1 MILQVDNLTK
11 KYREKVAVENVSF
24 TVQPGQIMA
33 IVGPNGAGKTSI
45 LKCIAGLRKPT
56 SGKIIING
64 RFAYMPETKALY
76 DSLTVE
82 QMIKVACSINKDISS
97 KRAFEY
103 IRKFNLPLNQKIGKL
118 SQGMN
123 TQLYLAILF
132 SQDAELYIL
141 DEPTWGLDPLVQ
153 NAVLEEI
160 RNLQLDNKAVLYT
173 SHILSDVEKVADSVI
188 FLKSGKIVEY
198 GEIDD
203 IKQKYVAYTANTRE
217 ECNGYVLKSVAGGFV
232 CITTR
237 DRIPQSIS
245 PEPVSLDNIFEA
257 IMKDTMFS
265 KEGE

>member
-1 MILQVDNLTK
+1 MVLQVDNLTK
-11 KYREKVAVENVSF
+11 KYREKIAVENVSF
-24 TVQPGQIMA
+24 AVQPGQVMA
-33 IVGPNGAGKTSI
+33 IVGPNGAGKTTI
-45 LKCIAGLRKPT
+45 LKCITGLRKPT

-76 DSLTVE
+76 DSFTVE
-82 QMIKVACSINKDISS
+82 QMVKVACSINKDISS
-97 KRAFEY
+97 KKAFEY
-103 IRKFNLPLNQKIGKL
+103 VEKFNLPLKQKIGKL

-132 SQDAELYIL
+132 SQQAELYIL

-153 NAVLEEI
+153 NAVLEEV

-188 FLKSGKIVEY
+188 FLKRGKIVEY
-198 GEIDD
+198 GEIDE
-203 IKQKYVAYTANTRE
+203 IKQKYVAYTASTRA
-217 ECNGYVLKSVAGGFV
+217 ECSGYVLKSVSNGYV

-237 DRIPQSIS
+237 DRIPQSAS
-245 PEPVSLDNIFEA
+245 AEPVSLDNIFEA
-257 IMKDTMFS
+257 IMKDPQFP